1 MRTEYLRTAGYEKSK
16 TYSGLT
22 FPFGGDKRIRTA
34 GLLHAKQALYQL
46 SYTPIYG
53 LPCELYSIKV
63 LKKLQA

>member
-34 GLLHAKQALYQL
+34 GLLHAKQPLYQL
-46 SYTPIYG
+46 SYTP
-53 LPCELYSIKV
+53 ETV
-63 LKKLQA
+63 VF